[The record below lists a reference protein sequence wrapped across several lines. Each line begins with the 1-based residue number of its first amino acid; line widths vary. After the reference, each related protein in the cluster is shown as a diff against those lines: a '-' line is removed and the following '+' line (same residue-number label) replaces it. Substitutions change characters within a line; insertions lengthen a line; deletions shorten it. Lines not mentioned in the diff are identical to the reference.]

1 MADPTLTDFL
11 VDLLVD
17 EKLAKAFN
25 KDKAKVLKDR
35 KLDQGIVDKINADDK
50 DGLKEMIGGQQG
62 GGGGGRAKEADRLA
76 RKAAALAKKAESL
89 AKKAASLAKTR

>member
-11 VDLLVD
+11 VDLLID

-35 KLDQGIVDKINADDK
+35 KLDQVIVDKINADDK
-50 DGLKEMIGGQQG
+50 DGLKAMIGGQQG
-62 GGGGGRAKEADRLA
+62 GGGGGRAREANRLA
-76 RKAAALAKKAESL
+76 KKAAALAKKAESL
-89 AKKAASLAKTR
+89 AKRAAGLAKKR